1 MEHDDVSPYNNHA
14 EQQIRNPVLTRKVS
28 QQNRSAE
35 GAKTQAILMTLFRTA
50 HLQGNNPIE
59 VVLAL
64 AKATIAGT
72 TAEEESLKLAA

>member
-1 MEHDDVSPYNNHA
+1 
-14 EQQIRNPVLTRKVS
+14 
-28 QQNRSAE
+28 
-35 GAKTQAILMTLFRTA
+35 MTLFRTA